1 MRRFK
6 FVSKC
11 ADTECMN
18 IKGLVN
24 PNFISNGIKPSEG
37 VQKNERVIKSDNTS
51 ERDANG
57 QEFYSKNKKKQR
69 MTKEQFDRAMA
80 LLNQKTFMVEM
91 KWRAYEVLENDFF
104 YAEVKSED
112 GTVIRRMSE
121 FDMWEL
127 FEDKSVDETKGQLL
141 KKSA

>member
-1 MRRFK
+1 
-6 FVSKC
+6 
-11 ADTECMN
+11 MN

-24 PNFISNGIKPSEG
+24 PNLISNGVKSSDG
-37 VQKNERVIKSDNTS
+37 VQKNERVIKSDNTN

-69 MTKEQFDRAMA
+69 MTKEQFDRALA
-80 LLNQKTFMVEM
+80 LLNQKPFMLEM
-91 KWRAYEVLENDFF
+91 KWRAFEMNDNGFF

-127 FEDKSVDETKGQLL
+127 FEEKSVDETKGQLL
-141 KKSA
+141 KKTA

>member
-1 MRRFK
+1 
-6 FVSKC
+6 
-11 ADTECMN
+11 MN

-24 PNFISNGIKPSEG
+24 PNLISNGVKSSDG
-37 VQKNERVIKSDNTS
+37 VQKNERVIKSDNTN

-69 MTKEQFDRAMA
+69 MTKEQFDRALA
-80 LLNQKTFMVEM
+80 LLNQKPFMLEM
-91 KWRAYEVLENDFF
+91 KWRAFEMNDNGFF

-127 FEDKSVDETKGQLL
+127 FEEKSVDETKGQLL
-141 KKSA
+141 KKMA